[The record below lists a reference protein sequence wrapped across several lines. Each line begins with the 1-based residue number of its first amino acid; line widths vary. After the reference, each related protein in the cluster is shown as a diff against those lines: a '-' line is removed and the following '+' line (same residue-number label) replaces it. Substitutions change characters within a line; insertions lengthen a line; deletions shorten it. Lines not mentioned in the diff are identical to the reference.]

1 MEKHNIPQAKQ
12 PYGCHTIHWEYNK
25 IIQLVVLEIKQQVVR
40 DRILVYGLAT
50 NIQVGYILI
59 ISSSIGE
66 LQWLDLYFTHFD
78 PLQEILRFDPK
89 LKKIEQTQHSTRV

>member
-40 DRILVYGLAT
+40 DRILVYIHDPTQNEAPQGGVKVPKEGRYLKEF
-50 NIQVGYILI
+50 I
-59 ISSSIGE
+59 I
-66 LQWLDLYFTHFD
+66 TH
-78 PLQEILRFDPK
+78 EN
-89 LKKIEQTQHSTRV
+89 

>member
-50 NIQVGYILI
+50 NIQVGYSTIRLLHYMKPLKGGLRKNKRGGLI
-59 ISSSIGE
+59 
-66 LQWLDLYFTHFD
+66 T
-78 PLQEILRFDPK
+78 
-89 LKKIEQTQHSTRV
+89 

>member
-66 LQWLDLYFTHFD
+66 LQWRLVDFT
-78 PLQEILRFDPK
+78 QSWSSGGILEFPS
-89 LKKIEQTQHSTRV
+89 QT